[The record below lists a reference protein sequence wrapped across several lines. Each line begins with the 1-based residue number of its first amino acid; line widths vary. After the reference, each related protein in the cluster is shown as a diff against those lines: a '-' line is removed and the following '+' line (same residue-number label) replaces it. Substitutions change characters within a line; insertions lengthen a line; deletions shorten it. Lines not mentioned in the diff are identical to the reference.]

1 VITAQAPHGQGHET
15 TLAQVAATEFGIP
28 LEHVRVVHGDTQLT
42 PFLLIGTGGS
52 RAATMASGAAL
63 HATRLVKQ
71 KVLAMAANMLEISPD
86 DLEIVDAVVAPKGD
100 PERGIPL
107 AGIAMA
113 AYFATPP
120 GEDEGLRSS
129 ALYEQPAGGWSGGT
143 HVSFVEVD
151 PETGVVELLRYIV
164 VEDCGDLINPAIV
177 DGQIRG
183 GVAQGIG
190 IALLENALYDED
202 ANFLAG
208 TFMDY
213 LLPTAM
219 EIPTIEIEH
228 VHGVGLAEV
237 NSRGVGEGG
246 TIAAPP
252 AIANA
257 VADALGGVRVTALP
271 LTPERVLDLLDAAG
285 GAA

>member
-1 VITAQAPHGQGHET
+1 
-15 TLAQVAATEFGIP
+15 
-28 LEHVRVVHGDTQLT
+28 
-42 PFLLIGTGGS
+42 
-52 RAATMASGAAL
+52 
-63 HATRLVKQ
+63 
-71 KVLAMAANMLEISPD
+71 
-86 DLEIVDAVVAPKGD
+86 
-100 PERGIPL
+100 
-107 AGIAMA
+107 
-113 AYFATPP
+113 
-120 GEDEGLRSS
+120 
-129 ALYEQPAGGWSGGT
+129 
-143 HVSFVEVD
+143 
-151 PETGVVELLRYIV
+151 
-164 VEDCGDLINPAIV
+164 
-177 DGQIRG
+177 
-183 GVAQGIG
+183 
-190 IALLENALYDED
+190 
-202 ANFLAG
+202 
-208 TFMDY
+208 MDY